1 MASAEVNFLYAFD
14 EVNMDCDKL
23 LHQICDELAEDID
36 SEVCQ
41 QLRIHLQQ
49 CANCRNGV
57 ESMRKTVALYRCLQQ
72 KDVPPA
78 VHARLLTLLN
88 LTDI

>member
-1 MASAEVNFLYAFD
+1 
-14 EVNMDCDKL
+14 
-23 LHQICDELAEDID
+23 
-36 SEVCQ
+36 
-41 QLRIHLQQ
+41 
-49 CANCRNGV
+49 
-57 ESMRKTVALYRCLQQ
+57 MRKTVALYRCLQQ